1 MKISKENVKRVAR
14 LARLDLS
21 EDEIATMTRQ
31 LDTILQYVAKLDEL
45 DTRDVAVTTHPQ
57 NAVNT
62 FRNDEARPSLPRDKA
77 LAASPRQNGEAFV
90 VPKVI

>member
-1 MKISKENVKRVAR
+1 MKINQENVKRVAR

-45 DTRDVAVTTHPQ
+45 DTRNVAVTTHPQ

-62 FRNDEARPSLPRDKA
+62 FRDDEERPSLPRDNA
-77 LAASPRQNGEAFV
+77 LAASPLQNGEAFV

>member
-1 MKISKENVKRVAR
+1 MKINKENVKRVAR

-45 DTRDVAVTTHPQ
+45 DTKDIAITTHPQ
-57 NAVNT
+57 NAANT
-62 FRNDEARPSLPRDKA
+62 FRNDEVCPSLPRDKA
-77 LAASPRQNGEAFV
+77 LAASPLQNGEAFV
-90 VPKVI
+90 VPRVI